1 MPDLS
6 YREFYIKKKNG
17 KKRRICAPSKD
28 LLKAQRNLLPFFS
41 TWFRDVEYSIFRE
54 EIFHGFV
61 PNRNYVTA
69 ATKHLGFAHTISLD
83 ISNCF
88 DSISPINIPSY
99 YTALKQKVNENLA
112 IITHEDGS
120 LAQGFATSPILANIY
135 LLEPVKELHDVL
147 KSLYPEFSLTIYA
160 DDIQISI
167 PPSSYTDMNS
177 IVDLATVLFKAY
189 GLTIN
194 KAKTRIHHAKY
205 GNRRILGVQV
215 GDTSISPNR
224 RLKKKIRAARFQKN
238 GPSLGGL
245 VTASRLLLPKDRR

>member
-6 YREFYIKKKNG
+6 YREFHIKKKNG

-28 LLKAQRNLLPFFS
+28 LLKAQRDLLPFFS
-41 TWFRDVEYSIFRE
+41 TWFRSVEHTIFHE

-61 PNRNYVTA
+61 PNRNCVTA
-69 ATKHLGFAHTISLD
+69 ANKHLGFAHTISLD

-88 DSISPINIPSY
+88 DSISPSNIPDHY
-99 YTALKQKVNENLA
+99 LLGKDTINKNLS
-112 IITHEDGS
+112 IITHADGT

-135 LLEPVKELHDVL
+135 LLEPVKELYDVIQ
-147 KSLYPEFSLTIYA
+147 SLYPEFALTVYA

-167 PPSSYTDMNS
+167 PSSTYTDMNAL
-177 IVDLATVLFKAY
+177 IDLTTVLFKAY

-194 KAKTRIHHAKY
+194 KTKTRIHHAKY
-205 GNRRILGVQV
+205 GNRRILGIQV
-215 GDTSISPNR
+215 GESALYPNR

-245 VTASRLLLPKDRR
+245 TTASRLLLPKGRR